1 MALESQAIADYNNS
15 TIIFTDVYIH
25 MVVAVALIE
34 PQYPINVG
42 HIARL
47 MKNFGLKSL
56 YFVRPNFDKTEAA
69 KYSTHGN
76 DVLVAAKTVTLR
88 QLRNKFDVLIGT
100 TAIQAISRLNILRES
115 ISAERLAKI
124 IHDSSTKDFCI
135 LLGRESSG
143 LNNEELEICNLVVT
157 VDTKTNY
164 RTMNVAHALAILLY
178 EISKL
183 KSKLPV
189 KKSKKRVDLASQ
201 KDIDLLLQYVSKL
214 ADAGNYDL
222 HKRPLLEAA
231 VKKLLAKSVPT
242 TKDVM
247 LLMSLLRKS
256 LLAIERGYGK
266 SKY

>member
-1 MALESQAIADYNNS
+1 
-15 TIIFTDVYIH
+15 
-25 MVVAVALIE
+25 
-34 PQYPINVG
+34 VG

-56 YFVRPNFDKTEAA
+56 YFVRPHFDKTEAA

-76 DVLVAAKTVTLR
+76 NILIAAKTVTLR
-88 QLRNKFDVLIGT
+88 QLRKKFDVLIGT
-100 TAIQAISRLNILRES
+100 TAIQATSRLNILRES
-115 ISAERLAKI
+115 INAEQLAKI

-143 LNNEELEICNLVVT
+143 LNNEELELCNLVVT
-157 VDTKTNY
+157 IDTKTNY
-164 RTMNVAHALAILLY
+164 RTMNVAHSLAILLY

-183 KSKLPV
+183 QSSELPV
-189 KKSKKRVDLASQ
+189 KKSKKRVELASQ

-222 HKRPLLEAA
+222 HKKPLLEAA
-231 VKKLLAKSVPT
+231 AKKLLAKSVPT
-242 TKDVM
+242 TKDIM

-256 LLAIERGYGK
+256 LLAIERLRQK
-266 SKY
+266 

>member
-1 MALESQAIADYNNS
+1 M
-15 TIIFTDVYIH
+15 T
-25 MVVAVALIE
+25 VAVALIE

-42 HIARL
+42 YIARL

-56 YFVRPNFDKTEAA
+56 YLVRPNFDKAEAA

-76 DVLVAAKTVTLR
+76 DVLVAAKTVTLSE
-88 QLRNKFDVLIGT
+88 LRKKFDILIGT

-115 ISAERLAKI
+115 ISAEQLAKI

-143 LNNEELEICNLVVT
+143 LNNEELALCNLVVT
-157 VDTKTNY
+157 IDTKTNY

-183 KSKLPV
+183 QSSSELPA
-189 KKSKKRVDLASQ
+189 KKSKKMVDLASQ
-201 KDIDLLLQYVSKL
+201 KDIDLLLQYISKL

-222 HKRPLLEAA
+222 HKKPLLEAA
-231 VKKLLAKSVPT
+231 AKKLLAKSVPT

-266 SKY
+266 K

>member
-1 MALESQAIADYNNS
+1 M
-15 TIIFTDVYIH
+15 T
-25 MVVAVALIE
+25 VAVTLVE

-56 YFVRPNFDKTEAA
+56 YFVRPHFDKAEAA

-76 DVLVAAKTVTLR
+76 DILIAAKTVTLS
-88 QLRNKFDVLIGT
+88 QLRKKFDILIGT
-100 TAIQAISRLNILRES
+100 TAIQSTSRLNILRES
-115 ISAERLAKI
+115 INAEQLAKI

-143 LNNEELEICNLVVT
+143 LNNEELEMCDLVVT
-157 VDTKTNY
+157 IDTKTKY

-183 KSKLPV
+183 KSELPV

-201 KDIDLLLQYVSKL
+201 HDIALLLKYISKL

-222 HKRPLLEAA
+222 HKKPLLEAA
-231 VKKLLAKSVPT
+231 AKKLLAKSVPT

-247 LLMSLLRKS
+247 LLISLLRKS

-266 SKY
+266 SKH

>member
-1 MALESQAIADYNNS
+1 
-15 TIIFTDVYIH
+15 

-88 QLRNKFDVLIGT
+88 QLRNRFDVLIGT

-143 LNNEELEICNLVVT
+143 LNNEELELCNLVVT
-157 VDTKTNY
+157 IDTKTNY

-183 KSKLPV
+183 QLSSELPA
-189 KKSKKRVDLASQ
+189 KKSKKIVDLASK

-222 HKRPLLEAA
+222 HKKPLLEAA
-231 VKKLLAKSVPT
+231 AKKLLAKSVPT
-242 TKDVM
+242 TKDIM

-256 LLAIERGYGK
+256 LLAIERGYAK
-266 SKY
+266 NK

>member
-1 MALESQAIADYNNS
+1 M
-15 TIIFTDVYIH
+15 T
-25 MVVAVALIE
+25 VAVALIE

-42 HIARL
+42 YIARL

-56 YFVRPNFDKTEAA
+56 YFVRPNFNKAEAA

-76 DVLVAAKTVTLR
+76 DVLVVAKTVTLSE
-88 QLRNKFDVLIGT
+88 LRKKFDILIGT

-115 ISAERLAKI
+115 ISAEQLAKI

-143 LNNEELEICNLVVT
+143 LNNEELELCSLVVT
-157 VDTKTNY
+157 IDTKTNY

-183 KSKLPV
+183 QSSSELPS
-189 KKSKKRVDLASQ
+189 KKSRKKVDLASQ

-222 HKRPLLEAA
+222 HKKPLLEVAT
-231 VKKLLAKSVPT
+231 KKLLAKSVPT

-256 LLAIERGYGK
+256 LLAIERGNGK
-266 SKY
+266 SN

>member
-1 MALESQAIADYNNS
+1 MA
-15 TIIFTDVYIH
+15 
-25 MVVAVALIE
+25 VAVALIE

-56 YFVRPNFDKTEAA
+56 YFVRPNFDKAEAA

-76 DVLVAAKTVTLR
+76 DVLVAAKTVTLSEMR
-88 QLRNKFDVLIGT
+88 KKFDILIGT

-115 ISAERLAKI
+115 ISAEQLAKI
-124 IHDSSTKDFCI
+124 IHDSSTKNFCI

-143 LNNEELEICNLVVT
+143 LNNEELELCNLVVT
-157 VDTKTNY
+157 IDTKTNY
-164 RTMNVAHALAILLY
+164 KTMNVAHALAILLY

-183 KSKLPV
+183 QSSSELPA
-189 KKSKKRVDLASQ
+189 KKSKKKVDLASQ

-222 HKRPLLEAA
+222 HKKPLLEAA
-231 VKKLLAKSVPT
+231 TKKLLAKSVPT

-266 SKY
+266 SK